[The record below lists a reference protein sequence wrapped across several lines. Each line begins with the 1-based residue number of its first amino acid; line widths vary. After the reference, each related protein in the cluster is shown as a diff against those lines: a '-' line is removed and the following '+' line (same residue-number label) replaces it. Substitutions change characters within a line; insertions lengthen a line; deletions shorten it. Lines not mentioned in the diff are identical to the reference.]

1 LEPVESYRDEDR
13 AKKAGD
19 TADTARMMGSALCA
33 SSWLIAGKFS
43 KVILAICYQKNAN
56 PPTSIT
62 YGKVST

>member
-1 LEPVESYRDEDR
+1 VRLKLADR
-13 AKKAGD
+13 
-19 TADTARMMGSALCA
+19 RQ
-33 SSWLIAGKFS
+33 FS